1 MPNMVNTGLMSAPPK
16 VRCRRIEDAD
26 AERVVSL
33 LTRGFAAR
41 RPRRFW
47 ERVIARLAT
56 RAAPAD
62 APRYG
67 YLLESGG
74 TAVGAI
80 LQIFSTRP
88 GAGAAEATTRCNV
101 SSWYVEPAFRSYAPF
116 LVSQAVKRKS
126 VTYLNISSAPH
137 TRPIVEAQ
145 GYLRFSNG
153 VFVALPCLSGPP
165 DIQARIIASDAQ
177 PQTHYEA
184 YERDLLR
191 DHVDYGCMSLW
202 CETPER
208 AYPFVF
214 RARRVKGLIT
224 CAQLIYCRD
233 VADFVRFARPLGRYL
248 AGRGRPLVIL
258 DANGPVRG
266 LIGKYFDQTM
276 PKYFKGPAP
285 PRLGDL
291 AYTEAALFGV

>member
-1 MPNMVNTGLMSAPPK
+1 MAPK

-26 AERVVSL
+26 AERVVTL

-41 RPRRFW
+41 RPRGFW
-47 ERVIARLAT
+47 EHVFAYLQT
-56 RAAPAD
+56 RALPAD

-67 YLLESGG
+67 FLLESDGA
-74 TAVGAI
+74 AVGAI
-80 LQIFSTRP
+80 LQMFSGLP
-88 GAGAAEATTRCNV
+88 AGAGDQKALRCNV
-101 SSWYVEPAFRSYAPF
+101 SSWYVDADFRSYAPL
-116 LVSQAVKRKS
+116 LVSQALKQKE

-145 GYLRFSNG
+145 GYIRYADG
-153 VFVALPCLSGPP
+153 VFVALAWLSPASAGIPV
-165 DIQARIIASDAQ
+165 RIVPAGAQ
-177 PQTHYEA
+177 PQAPFEA
-184 YERDLLR
+184 YERDLLK
-191 DHVDYGCMSLW
+191 DHAECGCISLW

-214 RARRVKGLIT
+214 RARRVKGFIN

-248 AGRGRPLVIL
+248 AWRGRPVVIL
-258 DANGPVRG
+258 DANGPVPG
-266 LIGKYFDQTM
+266 LRGKYFDDTM
-276 PKYFKGPAP
+276 PKYFKGPLR

-291 AYTEAALFGV
+291 AYTETAFFGI